1 MEDRREDPQ
10 QYAQP
15 TVYEATCRNGLESV
29 TARSWLSTTTPDT
42 WSKVLSDLVRTLH
55 ESQRECFRLQQ
66 IMSHAIC
73 TLMLPIRSLSKDH
86 APSQ

>member
-1 MEDRREDPQ
+1 MECLGMEDRREDPQ

-15 TVYEATCRNGLESV
+15 TVYEATC
-29 TARSWLSTTTPDT
+29 
-42 WSKVLSDLVRTLH
+42 SKVLSDLVRTLH